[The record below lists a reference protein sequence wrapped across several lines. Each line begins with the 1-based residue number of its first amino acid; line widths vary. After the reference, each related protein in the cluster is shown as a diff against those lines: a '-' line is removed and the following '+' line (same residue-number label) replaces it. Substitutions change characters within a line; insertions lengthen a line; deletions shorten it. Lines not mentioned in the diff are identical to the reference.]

1 MCVLCVRDMYIQR
14 CRHALEHMHIHI
26 LMQMLMYVV
35 VWNIMVCNQ
44 NVQALSQVIGRFLGY
59 LGMECCGGFLSQ
71 CHTFFVTCGFPS
83 AARFQCACIWFMS
96 LTSQDPTWQDDWNH
110 RTKRYWTR
118 RKDTT
123 VSQVEV
129 SFALLAMD
137 TMIWYKQHSADRA
150 PLHLDPVQHAEF
162 D

>member
-1 MCVLCVRDMYIQR
+1 
-14 CRHALEHMHIHI
+14 MHPSIRTCIYSYKRSCMWWSGTSWYH
-26 LMQMLMYVV
+26 Q
-35 VWNIMVCNQ
+35 CNQ

-137 TMIWYKQHSADRA
+137 TMIWYIRHSADRA